1 MYYTCVYNYVSIMS
15 IYVLYL
21 CVQLRKYNEY
31 ICIIPVCTTKF
42 NEYICS
48 ITSPV
53 TCALLLSNELE

>member
-31 ICIIPVCTTKF
+31 ICIIPVCTTKY
-42 NEYICS
+42 NEYIC
-48 ITSPV
+48 IIPV
-53 TCALLLSNELE
+53 CTTT